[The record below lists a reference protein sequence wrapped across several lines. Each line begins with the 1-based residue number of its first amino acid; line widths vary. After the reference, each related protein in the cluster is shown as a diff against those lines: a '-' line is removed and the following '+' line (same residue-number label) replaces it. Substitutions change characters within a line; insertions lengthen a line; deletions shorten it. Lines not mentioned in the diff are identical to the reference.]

1 MSERSQSARGLLAL
15 TVMALLVEQPR
26 HPYDIQRLI
35 RQRHKSFAEG
45 KWRSLYH
52 AVDELQKQHF
62 IEPAE
67 TSREGKRPERTVYRI
82 TEEGAEEFADWLKEL
97 IENPQQEHPTFTA
110 AVSFLGYLP
119 QASVLDALRT
129 RVVGLQSEIAALNAA
144 LEALCTEL
152 GLPRLV
158 VLEHECARALKL
170 AELQWTRGIIA
181 DIDRGVLTWDPEHLD
196 DLFVEAA
203 RRQVREAWAGLD
215 SHSAPGVGGEGPGL
229 GTTGRGRRRS
239 PSAGQG

>member
-1 MSERSQSARGLLAL
+1 MSERSQSARGLLSL
-15 TVMALLVEQPR
+15 TVLALLVEQPR

-97 IENPQQEHPTFTA
+97 LESPRDEHPTFTA

-119 QASVLDALRT
+119 RATVLDALRS
-129 RVVGLQSEIAALNAA
+129 RAVSLQSEVAALNAA
-144 LEALCTEL
+144 LHALCDEF

-158 VLEHECARALKL
+158 VLEHECARALKE
-170 AELQWTRGIIA
+170 AELQWTRSIIA
-181 DIDRGVLTWDPEHLD
+181 DIDRGVLAWDPEHLG
-196 DLFVEAA
+196 DLFVGAALRHDREAA
-203 RRQVREAWAGLD
+203 L
-215 SHSAPGVGGEGPGL
+215 GGSTGSTIAAVGPGH
-229 GTTGRGRRRS
+229 GEAASHHTPS
-239 PSAGQG
+239 PRPD